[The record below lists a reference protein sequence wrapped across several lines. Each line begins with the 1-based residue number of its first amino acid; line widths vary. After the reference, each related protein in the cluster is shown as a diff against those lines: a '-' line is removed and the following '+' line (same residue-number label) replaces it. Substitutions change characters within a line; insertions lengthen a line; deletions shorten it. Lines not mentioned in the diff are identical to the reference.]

1 VKKTRISN
9 LKYAAAPLALGLALI
24 STPSFAQDAAAE
36 EEAASEIIVTGS
48 LITNPNLERSAPVN
62 VTTSEEMELLQ
73 SNLAEEVLRE
83 IPGVVASIGSAVNNG
98 NAGASFVNLRG
109 IGSNRNVV
117 LLDGDRIVPA
127 DFEGRVDL
135 NNIPLALVE
144 RVDVLTGG
152 ASTTYG
158 ADAVGGVV
166 NFILKNDFS
175 GLEVQASQQ
184 LTEQGDGNVFRV
196 DATIG
201 ANFDDGRGNAV
212 LGIGY
217 QQADAVYQGA
227 RDISLTTVE
236 SYDGT
241 ASGSGTAFPSRFSG
255 SRRTGAL
262 GEAAAESLFT
272 GRTPPTAA
280 DIAAGFLLGRP
291 IYERNPVGGGSVASD
306 GTISGGNGGTNQ
318 INDAGQIVPTFST
331 FNFNPYNVFQT
342 PFERFNMFGQAR
354 YEVSDAI
361 EVYSRGLFSKNT
373 VNTIIAPSGAF
384 SIGVNIPLNNPF
396 LPAAARNQFCA
407 FDVNPRPDIYTPR
420 FTQAQCDAAAVSTL
434 RPGSAGYLEVGTGG
448 ASATATTSGNGL
460 AVAQAWQPFDLNNNG
475 VIEAGEGYNPNP
487 QTTFARRAIE
497 AGPRISEYVTT
508 VFDYRLGARGSITDS
523 IDWDIAGAYGQSENI
538 QTIKGYTL
546 NSRFRQSLRAGGTAA
561 APVCFDTSNGCVAAN
576 VFGTIQPEAIPFLVQ
591 ESTSFT
597 KTSLAQ
603 VKGTISGDAGVTS
616 PFAEDPV
623 AFAVG
628 GEYRKYTARQ
638 GADALAK
645 GGDLG
650 GAGGATPDIK
660 GGFDVYEAFGELVV
674 PLVSDKPFFNSL
686 TVEGGLRYSSYA
698 VDAPGNPSY
707 NTTTFK
713 AGGTW
718 EPVEGLAIRGNFAR
732 AVRAP
737 NINELF
743 SPVNTTLTNLGTD
756 PCATLTTAG
765 AVLPGRP
772 AGGPTGE
779 LRAVCLAQGAN
790 AGNINSIPQ
799 PNAGQ
804 VNSTGGGNLN
814 IKPEKSDSY
823 TIGAIFQPAFIP
835 GFTASID
842 YYNIKVTKAISSPTP
857 GDVIAACFGSNVFS
871 PAAGASTTAACT
883 SIRRSPADGGL
894 SGDPNV
900 FTGLPR
906 VRTNAGAIETD
917 GIDLI
922 LNYKTDLTD
931 NIGLA
936 LSFNGNYTFNN
947 KFNAFVANPDSV
959 NRECTSY
966 ISSNCGSL
974 QPDYSWSQRTTLSF
988 DKIDVS
994 LLWRHLSAMEQEP
1007 LDVIDGGAFFN
1018 GTIGAS
1024 VLGVGGQ
1031 TVNFGKIKAY
1041 NYFDLSTRLNAS
1053 ENLTITISVQ
1063 NLLDKE
1069 PPLTGNNAGSTT
1081 FNSGNT
1087 FPSTYDA
1094 LGRRYAVTAKLR
1106 F

>member
-1 VKKTRISN
+1 MKKTRISN

-36 EEAASEIIVTGS
+36 DEPGSEIIVTGS

-62 VTTSEEMELLQ
+62 VTTSEEIELLQ

-98 NAGASFVNLRG
+98 NGGASFVNLRG
-109 IGSNRNVV
+109 IGSNRNIV

-127 DFEGRVDL
+127 GFGGQVDL
-135 NNIPLALVE
+135 NNVPLALVE

-175 GLEVQASQQ
+175 GLEIQASQQ
-184 LTEQGDGNVFRV
+184 ITERGDGNVFRV

-212 LGIGY
+212 FGVGY
-217 QQADAVYQGA
+217 QEADPVYQGA
-227 RDISLTTVE
+227 RDVSLTTIE
-236 SYDGT
+236 TFSGT
-241 ASGSGTAFPSRFSG
+241 ALGSGTAFPSRFSG
-255 SRRTGAL
+255 SRRAGAA
-262 GEAAAESLFT
+262 GAAAPESLFT

-280 DIAAGFLLGRP
+280 DITAGFLLGRP
-291 IYERNPVGGGSVASD
+291 IYTANPVGGV
-306 GTISGGNGGTNQ
+306 NGGTNQ
-318 INDAGQIVPTFST
+318 INDAGQLVPTFST

-354 YEVSDAI
+354 YEVSDAV
-361 EVYSRGLFSKNT
+361 EVYTRGLFSKNT

-384 SIGVNIPLNNPF
+384 SIGVNVPLNNPF
-396 LPAAARNQFCA
+396 LPAATRDQFCA

-420 FTQAQCDAAAVSTL
+420 FSAAECAAAANGAL
-434 RPGSAGYLEVGTGG
+434 RPGAAAYREVGTGG
-448 ASATATTSGNGL
+448 F
-460 AVAQAWQPFDLNNNG
+460 VPFDVNNNG
-475 VIEAGEGYNPNP
+475 AIEAGEGYNPNP
-487 QTTFARRAIE
+487 QSLFARRAIE

-508 VFDYRLGARGSITDS
+508 LFDYRLGARGAITDS
-523 IDWDIAGAYGQSENI
+523 IDWDVTGAYGESENL

-546 NSRFRQSLRAGGTAA
+546 NSRFRQSLLAGGTAA
-561 APVCFDTSNGCVAAN
+561 APVCFDASNSCVPAN
-576 VFGTIQPEAIPFLVQ
+576 VFGTIQPAAIPFLVQ
-591 ESTSFT
+591 ESSSFT

-603 VKGTISGDAGVTS
+603 VKGTINGDAGITS

-638 GADALAK
+638 GADSLARS
-645 GGDLG
+645 GDLG
-650 GAGGATPDIK
+650 GAGGATPNIE
-660 GGFDVYEAFGELVV
+660 GGFDVYEAFGEIVV
-674 PLVSDKPFFNSL
+674 PLVSEKPFFNSL
-686 TVEGGLRYSSYA
+686 TVEGGVRYSAYT

-737 NINELF
+737 NIGELF
-743 SPVNTTLTNLGTD
+743 SPVNTGLTNLGTD

-772 AGGPTGE
+772 ASGPSGE
-779 LRAVCLAQGAN
+779 LRAICLAQGAN
-790 AGNINSIPQ
+790 AGNISSIPQ

-804 VNSTGGGNLN
+804 VNSTGGGNVN

-823 TIGAIFQPAFIP
+823 TIGAIFQPAFFP
-835 GFTASID
+835 GFSASID
-842 YYNIKVTKAISSPTP
+842 YYNIKVTEAISSPTP
-857 GDVIAACFGSNVFS
+857 GDVIAACFGSDVFN
-871 PAAGASTTAACT
+871 PAAGASTSSACT

-900 FTGLPR
+900 FTGLPS
-906 VRTNAGAIETD
+906 TLSNSGSIETD

-922 LNYKTDLTD
+922 VNYKTDLAE
-931 NIGLA
+931 NVGLA

-947 KFNAFVANPDSV
+947 KFNAFVFNPDSV
-959 NRECTSY
+959 NRDCTGYFST
-966 ISSNCGSL
+966 NCGSL
-974 QPDYSWSQRTTLSF
+974 QTDFSWSQRTTLSF

-1007 LDVIDGGAFFN
+1007 LDVIDSGAFFN
-1018 GTIGAS
+1018 GTIAPS
-1024 VLGVGGQ
+1024 VLGVGGR

-1041 NYFDLSTRLNAS
+1041 DYFDLSTRFNAS
-1053 ENLTITISVQ
+1053 ENLTLTVSVQ
-1063 NLLDKE
+1063 NLLDKD

>member
-1 VKKTRISN
+1 MKNTRISN
-9 LKYAAAPLALGLALI
+9 LKYAAAPLALGLALL

-36 EEAASEIIVTGS
+36 EEPGSEIVVTGS

-98 NAGASFVNLRG
+98 NGGASFVNLRG

-127 DFEGRVDL
+127 GFGGQVDL
-135 NNIPLALVE
+135 NNVPLALVE

-184 LTEQGDGNVFRV
+184 ITERGDGNVFRV

-212 LGIGY
+212 FGVGY

-227 RDISLTTVE
+227 RDVSLDTLDTY
-236 SYDGT
+236 SGT
-241 ASGSGTAFPSRFSG
+241 AVGSGTAVPSRFSG
-255 SRRTGAL
+255 SRRAGAV
-262 GEAAAESLFT
+262 GAAAPESLFT

-291 IYERNPVGGGSVASD
+291 IYVANPAGGV
-306 GTISGGNGGTNQ
+306 NGGTNQ
-318 INDAGQIVPTFST
+318 INDAGQLVPTFST

-354 YEVSDAI
+354 YEVSDAV

-396 LPAAARNQFCA
+396 LPAATRDQFCA
-407 FDVNPRPDIYTPR
+407 FDVNPRPDVYTPR
-420 FTQAQCDAAAVSTL
+420 FTALECAAAASGTL
-434 RPGSAGYLEVGTGG
+434 RPGDAAYREVGLGG
-448 ASATATTSGNGL
+448 F
-460 AVAQAWQPFDLNNNG
+460 QAFDVNNDG
-475 VIEAGEGYNPNP
+475 VITLDDPTTAANEAEGYNPNP
-487 QTTFARRAIE
+487 QSLFARRAIE
-497 AGPRISEYVTT
+497 AGPRVSEYVTT
-508 VFDYRLGARGSITDS
+508 IFDYRIGARGAITDS
-523 IDWDIAGAYGQSENI
+523 IDWDVTGAYGESENL

-561 APVCFDTSNGCVAAN
+561 APVCFDTSNGCVPAN
-576 VFGTIQPEAIPFLVQ
+576 VFGTIQQEAIPFLVQ
-591 ESTSFT
+591 ESSSFT

-603 VKGTISGDAGVTS
+603 VKGTINGDAGITS
-616 PFAEDPV
+616 PFAQDPV

-638 GADALAK
+638 GADSLARS
-645 GGDLG
+645 GDLG
-650 GAGGATPDIK
+650 GAGGATPNIE
-660 GGFDVYEAFGELVV
+660 GGFDVYEAFGEVV
-674 PLVSDKPFFNSL
+674 LPLVSEKPFFNSL
-686 TVEGGLRYSSYA
+686 TVEGGVRYSSYT

-737 NINELF
+737 NIGELF
-743 SPVNTTLTNLGTD
+743 SPVNTGLTNLGTD
-756 PCATLTTAG
+756 PCATLTTGG

-772 AGGPTGE
+772 ATGPTGE
-779 LRAVCLAQGAN
+779 LRAVCLSQGAN

-799 PNAGQ
+799 PNSGQ
-804 VNSTGGGNLN
+804 VNSTGGGNVN

-823 TIGAIFQPAFIP
+823 TIGAIFQPAVLP
-835 GFTASID
+835 GFSASID
-842 YYNIKVTKAISSPTP
+842 YYNIKVTGAISSPTP
-857 GDVIAACFGSNVFS
+857 GDVIAACFGTDVFN
-871 PAAGASTTAACT
+871 PPAGASTSPACT

-900 FTGLPR
+900 FTGLPSALS
-906 VRTNAGAIETD
+906 NSGAIATD

-922 LNYKTDLTD
+922 VNYKTALTD
-931 NIGLA
+931 DIGLA
-936 LSFNGNYTFNN
+936 LSFNGNYTF
-947 KFNAFVANPDSV
+947 KSTFNAFVLNPDAI
-959 NRECTSY
+959 NRDCTGFFST
-966 ISSNCGSL
+966 NCGSL
-974 QPDYSWSQRTTLSF
+974 QPDFSWSQRTTLSF
-988 DKIDVS
+988 DSIDVS
-994 LLWRHLSAMEQEP
+994 LLWRHLSSMEQEP
-1007 LDVIDGGAFFN
+1007 LDVLDGGAFFN
-1018 GTIGAS
+1018 GTIGAA
-1024 VLGVGGQ
+1024 VPGVGGR

-1041 NYFDLSTRLNAS
+1041 DYFDLSTRINAS
-1053 ENLTITISVQ
+1053 ENLTITLTVQ
-1063 NLLDKE
+1063 NLLDKD
-1069 PPLTGNNAGSTT
+1069 PPVTGNNAGSTT
-1081 FNSGNT
+1081 YNSGNT

>member
-1 VKKTRISN
+1 
-9 LKYAAAPLALGLALI
+9 LALI

-98 NAGASFVNLRG
+98 NGGASYVNLRG
-109 IGSNRNVV
+109 IGSNRNIV

-127 DFEGRVDL
+127 GFGGQVDL
-135 NNIPLALVE
+135 NNVPLALVE

-175 GLEVQASQQ
+175 GLEAQVSQQ
-184 LTEQGDGNVFRV
+184 LTEQGDGNVFRADV
-196 DATIG
+196 TIG

-212 LGIGY
+212 FGVGY
-217 QQADAVYQGA
+217 QQADPVYQGA
-227 RDISLTTVE
+227 RDVSLDTLETY
-236 SYDGT
+236 SGT
-241 ASGSGTAFPSRFSG
+241 ALGSGTGFPSRFSG
-255 SRRTGAL
+255 
-262 GEAAAESLFT
+262 
-272 GRTPPTAA
+272 GR
-280 DIAAGFLLGRP
+280 L
-291 IYERNPVGGGSVASD
+291 
-306 GTISGGNGGTNQ
+306 ISGTANGGTNQ
-318 INDAGQIVPTFST
+318 VNESGQLVPTFKT

-354 YEVSDAI
+354 YEVSDAV

-384 SIGVNIPLNNPF
+384 GIGVNLSLNNPF
-396 LPAAARNQFCA
+396 LPAAMRNQFCA
-407 FDVNPRPDIYTPR
+407 FDVNPSATVYTPR
-420 FTQAQCDAAAVSTL
+420 FTQAQCDAAANPSL
-434 RPGSAGYLEVGTGG
+434 RPGSADYLELGTGG
-448 ASATATTSGNGL
+448 ASATATTSGNSL
-460 AVAQAWQPFDLNNNG
+460 AVLQAWQPFDVNG
-475 VIEAGEGYNPNP
+475 DGTISAGEGYNPNP
-487 QTTFARRAIE
+487 QVLFARRAIE

-523 IDWDIAGAYGQSENI
+523 IDWDITGAYGQSENI

-546 NSRFRQSLRAGGTAA
+546 NSRFRQSLRAGGTAS
-561 APVCFDTSNGCVAAN
+561 APVCFDATNGCVPAN

-603 VKGTISGDAGVTS
+603 VKGTINGDAGVTS
-616 PFAEDPV
+616 PFAEEPV

-660 GGFDVYEAFGELVV
+660 GGFDVYEAFGEVVV
-674 PLVSDKPFFNSL
+674 PVVSDKAFIKSL
-686 TVEGGLRYSSYA
+686 TVEGGVRYSSYT

-713 AGGTW
+713 VGGTW
-718 EPVEGLAIRGNFAR
+718 EPVESLAVRGTFAR

-737 NINELF
+737 NIGELF
-743 SPVNTTLTNLGTD
+743 SPVNTGLTNLGTD
-756 PCATLTTAG
+756 PCATFTTAG
-765 AVLPGRP
+765 TLLPGRP
-772 AGGPTGE
+772 ASGPTGE

-790 AGNINSIPQ
+790 LGNINSIPQ

-804 VNSTGGGNLN
+804 VNSTGGGNVN
-814 IKPEKSDSY
+814 IKPETSDSF

-835 GFTASID
+835 GLTASID
-842 YYNIKVTKAISSPTP
+842 YYNIKVTGAISTPTP

-871 PAAGASTTAACT
+871 PPAGASTSSACT

-894 SGDPNV
+894 SGDPNA
-900 FTGLPR
+900 FSGLPGNLS
-906 VRTNAGAIETD
+906 NAGAIETD

-931 NIGLA
+931 KIGLA
-936 LSFNGNYTFNN
+936 LSFNGNYTF
-947 KFNAFVANPDSV
+947 KSTFNAFVLNPEAI
-959 NRECTSY
+959 NRDCTGY
-966 ISSNCGSL
+966 FSSNCGSL
-974 QPDYSWSQRTTLSF
+974 QPDFSWSQRTTVSYG
-988 DKIDVS
+988 KVDVS

-1024 VLGVGGQ
+1024 IPGVGGR

-1041 NYFDLSTRLNAS
+1041 DYFDLSTRLNAS
-1053 ENLTITISVQ
+1053 ENLTLTVSVQ

-1069 PPLTGNNAGSTT
+1069 PPITGNNAGSTSY
-1081 FNSGNT
+1081 NSGNT

>member
-1 VKKTRISN
+1 MKNTRISN

-36 EEAASEIIVTGS
+36 EETGTEIVVTGS

-62 VTTSEEMELLQ
+62 TTSSEELELLQ

-98 NAGASFVNLRG
+98 NGGASYVNLRG

-127 DFEGRVDL
+127 GFGGQVDL

-175 GLEVQASQQ
+175 GLEAQTSEQ
-184 LTEQGDGNVFRV
+184 LTERGDGNVFRA
-196 DATIG
+196 DITMG
-201 ANFDDGRGNAV
+201 ANFDGGRGNAV
-212 LGIGY
+212 FGIGY
-217 QQADAVYQGA
+217 QQADPVYQGG
-227 RDISLTTVE
+227 RDVSLTTLDTY
-236 SYDGT
+236 SGT
-241 ASGSGTAFPSRFSG
+241 ALGSGTSNPARF
-255 SRRTGAL
+255 
-262 GEAAAESLFT
+262 
-272 GRTPPTAA
+272 
-280 DIAAGFLLGRP
+280 
-291 IYERNPVGGGSVASD
+291 GGGRLVS
-306 GTISGGNGGTNQ
+306 GTGNGGTNQ
-318 INDAGQIVPTFST
+318 INEAGQLVPTFKT

-342 PFERFNMFGQAR
+342 PFERYNMFGQAR
-354 YEVSDAI
+354 YEVSDAVEI
-361 EVYSRGLFSKNT
+361 YSRGLFSKNT

-384 SIGVNIPLNNPF
+384 SISVNIPLNNPF
-396 LPAAARNQFCA
+396 LPVAARNQFCA
-407 FDVNPRPDIYTPR
+407 FDVNPSATVYTPR
-420 FTQAQCDAAAVSTL
+420 FTQAQCDAAANPNL
-434 RPGSAGYLEVGTGG
+434 RPGQAGYLEIGTGG

-460 AVAQAWQPFDLNNNG
+460 AVLEAWQPFDVNG
-475 VIEAGEGYNPNP
+475 DDTISAGEGYNPNP
-487 QTTFARRAIE
+487 QSLFARRAVE

-508 VFDYRLGARGSITDS
+508 VFDYRLGARGSITDA
-523 IDWDIAGAYGQSENI
+523 IDWDVTGAYGESENL

-576 VFGTIQPEAIPFLVQ
+576 VFGTIQPAAIPFLVQ

-603 VKGTISGDAGVTS
+603 VKGTINGDAGISS
-616 PFAEDPV
+616 PFSEDPV

-650 GAGGATPDIK
+650 GAGGATPSIQ
-660 GGFDVYEAFGELVV
+660 GGFSVYEAFGEVVV
-674 PLVSDKPFFNSL
+674 PVATDKPFLNSL
-686 TVEGGLRYSSYA
+686 TVEGGLRYSSYT
-698 VDAPGNPSY
+698 VNAPGNPSY

-718 EPVEGLAIRGNFAR
+718 KPVEGLALRGNFAR

-737 NINELF
+737 NIGELF
-743 SPVNTTLTNLGTD
+743 SPVNTGLTNLGTD

-765 AVLPGRP
+765 TLLPGRP

-790 AGNINSIPQ
+790 LGNIGSIPA

-804 VNSTGGGNLN
+804 VNSTGGGNVN
-814 IKPEKSDSY
+814 IKPETSDSF
-823 TIGAIFQPAFIP
+823 TVGAIFQPAIIP
-835 GFTASID
+835 GFTASVD
-842 YYNIKVTKAISSPTP
+842 YYNIKVTGAISAPTP
-857 GDVIAACFGSNVFS
+857 GDVIAACFGANVYS
-871 PAAGASTTAACT
+871 PAAGASTSAACT

-894 SGDPNV
+894 SGDPST
-900 FTGLPR
+900 FTGLPS
-906 VRTNAGAIETD
+906 VLSNAGAIETD
-917 GIDLI
+917 GVDLI
-922 LNYKTDLTD
+922 MNYKTSLTD
-931 NIGLA
+931 KIGLA
-936 LSFNGNYTFNN
+936 LSFNGNYTF
-947 KFNAFVANPDSV
+947 KSTFNSFVANPASV
-959 NRECTSY
+959 NRDCTGFF
-966 ISSNCGSL
+966 SSNCGSL
-974 QPDYSWSQRTTLSF
+974 QPDFSWSQRTTVSY

-994 LLWRHLSAMEQEP
+994 LLWRHISAMEQEP
-1007 LDVIDGGAFFN
+1007 LDVINGGAFFS
-1018 GTIGAS
+1018 GTVGAS

-1031 TVNFGKIKAY
+1031 TLNFGKIAAY
-1041 NYFDLSTRLNAS
+1041 DYFDLSTRLNAS
-1053 ENLTITISVQ
+1053 ENLTITLSVQ
-1063 NLLDKE
+1063 NLLDKD
-1069 PPLTGNNAGSTT
+1069 PPVTGNNAGSTAY
-1081 FNSGNT
+1081 NSGNT

>member
-1 VKKTRISN
+1 MGRYYRGYIVKNTRISN

-36 EEAASEIIVTGS
+36 EETVEAIVVTGS

-62 VTTSEEMELLQ
+62 VTSAEEMELLQ

-98 NAGASFVNLRG
+98 NGGASYVNLRG

-127 DFEGRVDL
+127 GFGGQVDL

-175 GLEVQASQQ
+175 GLEAQSSYQI
-184 LTEQGDGNVFRV
+184 TEKGDGDVFRADV
-196 DATIG
+196 TIG

-212 LGIGY
+212 FGVGY
-217 QQADAVYQGA
+217 QQADPVYQGA
-227 RDISLTTVE
+227 RDVSLTTIE
-236 SYDGT
+236 TYAGT
-241 ASGSGTAFPSRFSG
+241 ALGSGTAFPSRFSG
-255 SRRTGAL
+255 
-262 GEAAAESLFT
+262 
-272 GRTPPTAA
+272 GRLVSGTA
-280 DIAAGFLLGRP
+280 
-291 IYERNPVGGGSVASD
+291 
-306 GTISGGNGGTNQ
+306 NGGTNQ
-318 INDAGQIVPTFST
+318 INEAGQLVPTFST

-354 YEVSDAI
+354 YEVSDAV

-396 LPAAARNQFCA
+396 LPAAMRNQFCA
-407 FDVNPRPDIYTPR
+407 FDVNPSATVYTPR
-420 FTQAQCDAAAVSTL
+420 FSQAACDAAANPSL
-434 RPGSAGYLEVGTGG
+434 RPGQPGYLEIGTGG

-460 AVAQAWQPFDLNNNG
+460 AVLQAWQPFDVNGNG
-475 VIEAGEGYNPNP
+475 VVEAGEGYNPNP
-487 QTTFARRAIE
+487 QSLFARRAIE

-523 IDWDIAGAYGQSENI
+523 INWDISGAYGQSENI

-546 NSRFRQSLRAGGTAA
+546 NSRFRQSLRAGGTAS

-603 VKGTISGDAGVTS
+603 VKGTINGDAGFTS
-616 PFAEDPV
+616 PFAEDSV

-650 GAGGATPDIK
+650 GAGGATPDIS
-660 GGFDVYEAFGELVV
+660 GGFDVYEGFGELVV
-674 PLVSDKPFFNSL
+674 PLVSDKPFVNSL
-686 TVEGGLRYSSYA
+686 TVEGGLRYSSYT

-718 EPVEGLAIRGNFAR
+718 EPTDGLAIRGNFAR

-737 NINELF
+737 NIGELF
-743 SPVNTTLTNLGTD
+743 SPVNTGLTNLGTD

-772 AGGPTGE
+772 ATGPTGE

-790 AGNINSIPQ
+790 LGNINSIPQ

-804 VNSTGGGNLN
+804 VNSTGGGNVN
-814 IKPEKSDSY
+814 IKPEKSNSF
-823 TIGAIFQPAFIP
+823 TIGAIFQPARIP

-842 YYNIKVTKAISSPTP
+842 YYNIKVTGAISSPTP
-857 GDVIAACFGSNVFS
+857 GDVIAACFGTNVFS
-871 PAAGASTTAACT
+871 PPAGASTSSACT
-883 SIRRSPADGGL
+883 SIRRSPADGSL
-894 SGDPNV
+894 SGDPST
-900 FTGLPR
+900 FTGLPS
-906 VRTNAGAIETD
+906 VLSNAGSIETD

-922 LNYKTDLTD
+922 MNYKTDLTD
-931 NIGLA
+931 KIALA
-936 LSFNGNYTFNN
+936 LSFNGNYTF
-947 KFNAFVANPDSV
+947 KSTFNAFVLNPESV
-959 NRECTSY
+959 NRDCTGY
-966 ISSNCGSL
+966 FSSNCGSL
-974 QPDYSWSQRTTLSF
+974 QPDFSWSQRTTLSYG
-988 DKIDVS
+988 KIDVS

-1018 GTIGAS
+1018 GTIGSS
-1024 VLGVGGQ
+1024 VLGVGGR

-1041 NYFDLSTRLNAS
+1041 DYFDLSTRLNVN
-1053 ENLTITISVQ
+1053 ENLTFTATVQ
-1063 NLLDKE
+1063 NLLDKD
-1069 PPLTGNNAGSTT
+1069 PPLTGNNAGSTS

>member
-36 EEAASEIIVTGS
+36 EEPAGEIIVTGS

-62 VTTSEEMELLQ
+62 VTTSEEIELLQ
-73 SNLAEEVLRE
+73 SNLAEEILRE
-83 IPGVVASIGSAVNNG
+83 IPGIVASIGSAVNNG
-98 NAGASFVNLRG
+98 NGGASFVDLRG
-109 IGSNRNVV
+109 IGANRNVV

-127 DFEGRVDL
+127 DFRGRVDL

-152 ASTTYG
+152 VSTTYG
-158 ADAVGGVV
+158 ADAVAGVV

-227 RDISLTTVE
+227 RDISLTTVD
-236 SYDGT
+236 SYAGT

-255 SRRTGAL
+255 
-262 GEAAAESLFT
+262 
-272 GRTPPTAA
+272 GR
-280 DIAAGFLLGRP
+280 L
-291 IYERNPVGGGSVASD
+291 VS
-306 GTISGGNGGTNQ
+306 GTGNGGTNQ
-318 INDAGQIVPTFST
+318 INDAGQLVPTFST

-354 YEVSDAI
+354 YEVSDAVEI
-361 EVYSRGLFSKNT
+361 YSRGLFSKNT

-407 FDVNPRPDIYTPR
+407 FDVNPSATVYTAR
-420 FTQAQCDAAAVSTL
+420 FSPAECAAAANGAL
-434 RPGSAGYLEVGTGG
+434 RPGDAAYREIGLGG
-448 ASATATTSGNGL
+448 FVAFDVNGNGT
-460 AVAQAWQPFDLNNNG
+460 
-475 VIEAGEGYNPNP
+475 IEAGEGYNPNP
-487 QTTFARRAIE
+487 QSLFARRAIE
-497 AGPRISEYVTT
+497 AGPRISEYVST

-523 IDWDIAGAYGQSENI
+523 IDWDITGAYGQSENI

-576 VFGTIQPEAIPFLVQ
+576 VFGTIQQAAIPFLVQ

-650 GAGGATPDIK
+650 GAGGATPSIE
-660 GGFDVYEAFGELVV
+660 GGFNVYEAFGELVV

-737 NINELF
+737 NIFELF
-743 SPVNTTLTNLGTD
+743 SPVNTELTNLGTD

-772 AGGPTGE
+772 AAGPSGE

-814 IKPEKSDSY
+814 IKPETSDSF
-823 TIGAIFQPAFIP
+823 TIGATFQPAFIP
-835 GFTASID
+835 GFSATVD
-842 YYNIKVTKAISSPTP
+842 YYNIKVTKAITIPTP

-900 FTGLPR
+900 FTGLPS
-906 VRTNAGAIETD
+906 TLSNAGAIATD

-936 LSFNGNYTFNN
+936 LSFNGNYTLNN
-947 KFNAFVANPDSV
+947 KFNAFVASSASV
-959 NRECTSY
+959 NRECVGYFSANCGSPG
-966 ISSNCGSL
+966 SSPGGSL
-974 QPDYSWSQRTTLSF
+974 QPEYSWSQRTTLSF

-1069 PPLTGNNAGSTT
+1069 PPLTGNNAGSTS

>member
-1 VKKTRISN
+1 MSN
-9 LKYAAAPLALGLALI
+9 LKYAAAPLALSLALI
-24 STPSFAQDAAAE
+24 STPSFAQDAVAE
-36 EEAASEIIVTGS
+36 EEVGSEIIVTGS

-98 NAGASFVNLRG
+98 NGGASFVNLRG

-127 DFEGRVDL
+127 GFGGQVDL
-135 NNIPLALVE
+135 NNVPLALVE

-184 LTEQGDGNVFRV
+184 ITERGDGNVFRV

-212 LGIGY
+212 FGVGY

-227 RDISLTTVE
+227 RDVSLDTLETY
-236 SYDGT
+236 SGT
-241 ASGSGTAFPSRFSG
+241 ALGSGTAFPSRFSG
-255 SRRTGAL
+255 
-262 GEAAAESLFT
+262 
-272 GRTPPTAA
+272 GR
-280 DIAAGFLLGRP
+280 LL
-291 IYERNPVGGGSVASD
+291 S
-306 GTISGGNGGTNQ
+306 GTGNGGTNQ
-318 INDAGQIVPTFST
+318 INDAGQLVPTFST

-354 YEVSDAI
+354 YEVSDAV

-396 LPAAARNQFCA
+396 LPAAARDQFCA
-407 FDVNPRPDIYTPR
+407 FDVNPSATVYTAR
-420 FTQAQCDAAAVSTL
+420 FSPTECAAAANGAL
-434 RPGSAGYLEVGTGG
+434 RPGDAAYREIGLGG
-448 ASATATTSGNGL
+448 FVAFDVNGNGT
-460 AVAQAWQPFDLNNNG
+460 
-475 VIEAGEGYNPNP
+475 IETGEGYNPNP
-487 QTTFARRAIE
+487 QSLFARRAIE

-508 VFDYRLGARGSITDS
+508 LFDYRLGARGAITDS
-523 IDWDIAGAYGQSENI
+523 IDWDVTGAYGESENL

-561 APVCFDTSNGCVAAN
+561 APVCFDTSNGCVPAN
-576 VFGTIQPEAIPFLVQ
+576 VFGTIQQEAIPFLVQ
-591 ESTSFT
+591 ESSSFT

-603 VKGTISGDAGVTS
+603 VKGTVNGDAGITS
-616 PFAEDPV
+616 PFAQDPV

-638 GADALAK
+638 GADSLARS
-645 GGDLG
+645 GDLG
-650 GAGGATPDIK
+650 GAGGATPNIE
-660 GGFDVYEAFGELVV
+660 GGFDVYEAFGEVV
-674 PLVSDKPFFNSL
+674 LPLVSEKPFFNSL
-686 TVEGGLRYSSYA
+686 TVEGGVRYSSYT

-737 NINELF
+737 NIGELF
-743 SPVNTTLTNLGTD
+743 SPVNTGLTNLGTD

-772 AGGPTGE
+772 ATGPTGE

-804 VNSTGGGNLN
+804 VNSTGGGNVN

-823 TIGAIFQPAFIP
+823 TIGAIFQPAVLP
-835 GFTASID
+835 GFSASID
-842 YYNIKVTKAISSPTP
+842 YYNIKVKGAISSPTP
-857 GDVIAACFGSNVFS
+857 GDVIAACFGSDVFN
-871 PAAGASTTAACT
+871 PPAGASTSPACT

-900 FTGLPR
+900 FTGLPSALS
-906 VRTNAGAIETD
+906 NSGAIATD

-922 LNYKTDLTD
+922 VNYKTALTD
-931 NIGLA
+931 DIGLA
-936 LSFNGNYTFNN
+936 LSFNGNYTF
-947 KFNAFVANPDSV
+947 KSTFNAFVLNPDAI
-959 NRECTSY
+959 NRDCTGFFST
-966 ISSNCGSL
+966 NCGSL
-974 QPDYSWSQRTTLSF
+974 QPDFSWSQRTTLSF
-988 DKIDVS
+988 DSIDVS
-994 LLWRHLSAMEQEP
+994 LLWRHLSSMEQEP
-1007 LDVIDGGAFFN
+1007 LDVLDGGAFFN

-1024 VLGVGGQ
+1024 IPGVGGR

-1041 NYFDLSTRLNAS
+1041 DYFDLSTRINAS
-1053 ENLTITISVQ
+1053 ENLTITLTVQ
-1063 NLLDKE
+1063 NLLDKD
-1069 PPLTGNNAGSTT
+1069 PPVTGNNAGSTT
-1081 FNSGNT
+1081 YNSGNT